1 MDDPKTWNTGYNEDT
16 GWSGI
21 HLLHM
26 AGLYNVW
33 QSEDTIIYSYA
44 VITMD
49 SNATFDWL
57 HHRMPAVLDSGEKIK
72 VLSRCIYYTIHV
84 AYLCSTK
91 VNLQNYTC
99 KSKY

>member
-1 MDDPKTWNTGYNEDT
+1 MIPKHGTLVIMKT
-16 GWSGI
+16 
-21 HLLHM
+21 L
-26 AGLYNVW
+26 AGLVSTSSTW
-33 QSEDTIIYSYA
+33 QASTMCGKVKTLIYSYA